1 VLPSTSSAWL
11 RMGSSDSVNGRRDS
25 REYPPTSPARS
36 IAALKYLD
44 QLGIEVQPCERQHS
58 LIEGLSLRETSGLNE
73 VVQQNAF
80 GSGHVGD
87 TGDPSG
93 RARAEFLQ
101 SEVVSADED
110 LEVGVGR
117 CDEGG
122 NVARFSDAPHRSRRG
137 CCRPSAEDRKPC
149 RSRRRP
155 SDFVKPAVVV
165 QGRQHHE
172 CVRAGVAR
180 DQGVLGP
187 GVEIDK
193 AMLGSPFASFTLNGQ
208 IPSVDT
214 STAALL
220 PDDLRSRFVHRG
232 GRRAFIAQP
241 SVAEQ
246 IRRLESEVGVRL
258 FVRTGRRLELT
269 EAGSTVRMHAER
281 FMAAMEAAEASLQGA
296 RQLRGGTASLATF
309 DVAQRYLVSDL
320 VTNFV
325 SRHPDVT
332 VRVIGQHSS
341 EVIEQ
346 VRNGEL
352 EAGLVTLP
360 VDAPTLAVEPV
371 LADEVLFLSSP
382 GPDTQ

>member
-1 VLPSTSSAWL
+1 
-11 RMGSSDSVNGRRDS
+11 
-25 REYPPTSPARS
+25 
-36 IAALKYLD
+36 
-44 QLGIEVQPCERQHS
+44 
-58 LIEGLSLRETSGLNE
+58 
-73 VVQQNAF
+73 
-80 GSGHVGD
+80 
-87 TGDPSG
+87 
-93 RARAEFLQ
+93 
-101 SEVVSADED
+101 
-110 LEVGVGR
+110 
-117 CDEGG
+117 
-122 NVARFSDAPHRSRRG
+122 
-137 CCRPSAEDRKPC
+137 
-149 RSRRRP
+149 
-155 SDFVKPAVVV
+155 VKPAVVV